1 MNAER
6 DLLFGVLAVQLGLA
20 TPGQV
25 MIAAAGWA
33 TERSV
38 GLAARLEA
46 AGVIDLDR
54 RRGLEEMVSGAVKA
68 HGGDAGKTLQA
79 FGGMQ
84 SVVLSFGGVPAV
96 LGPEDGAKLE
106 GPAEPKLAPAPE
118 DITAVT
124 LEHAG
129 RYKFRARAQGQQ
141 STADKDSAELGRGGI
156 GRVLVAFDEHL
167 GREVAIKEL
176 LPTGSAPSGQ
186 PSPMQALSSV
196 VVRFLREARVTGQ
209 LEHPNIVP
217 VYELG
222 RRTDGSLYYSMKLVR
237 GRTLADALK
246 GCRGLSERLKL
257 LTHFADLCNAVA
269 YAHSRGV
276 IHRDIKPGNVMVGEF
291 GETVVLDWG
300 LAKVRGKEDLRG
312 VELKRE
318 AIERG
323 QAADQTAAGELL
335 GTPQYMSPEQAAGE
349 IDAIDE
355 RSDVWSLGAVLYE
368 LLTGRPPFEG
378 VTIFDVLGKVL
389 KAPLLPA
396 CEACPELPP
405 ELAAIAEK
413 ALQRDKAERYQN
425 ARELAQEIE
434 AYLTGGRVRA
444 YAYGAW
450 ELWKRFAVRHRLV
463 LSVVGAALV
472 LLAAIGIWSY
482 LRVSVERDQARAAED
497 QARQAEGGARE
508 HLSAMLAER
517 ASRTT
522 GTHEA
527 LLYAAAAL
535 KEKER
540 PDARGLLLGLINQ
553 PRPKVLWHSRPGAV
567 CVSILFSTD
576 GSSMA
581 CANGFEITFW
591 DLSTGG
597 ELKRLTSSATYLWLS
612 PDGRALSGLSD
623 GGEVLSWRW
632 GTWERASSRT
642 VDLGGAKLLAVSAG
656 GDRLAALG
664 SDGRLVVRS
673 ISGSSPAIEFPGNC
687 TKVVGCAF
695 APGKESIAVACAD
708 GRLLAWSP
716 PAGNRVEEIGLH
728 PDVHQIAFSSDGF
741 RLASAGKTGLRVWDL
756 AKKREAWQ
764 DLSFRQAGEPLEFSP
779 DGQLLAAADYE
790 GTIRLYE
797 AGTGR
802 EAGRLEG
809 HGDRVFYLR
818 YSSNGSFLASSGLDG
833 AVILW
838 DPQRRREIGRIDGNM
853 SNSWAIAYSPDG
865 KKLFTG
871 DSFGVL
877 RLRDA
882 ETGTSLTTFHL
893 AASGTQREPFLS
905 FDDLLTPERSLGTL
919 SAAYSPD
926 GRTIATGSYT
936 GLIRIWDASSG
947 RVIGILDGTKQW
959 IWTLAYSH
967 DGKWLAAA
975 DYGGFVRVWD
985 VASGRQVHAI
995 PAHKGRPYAVAF
1007 SPDDRLL
1014 ATGGDDNLVRLWDPA
1029 TGRMV
1034 REVPGHR
1041 GGIFSLAF
1049 STDGRLL
1056 ASGSSDTTI
1065 RVVDLSS
1072 GKEVAVLLGHQGNIN
1087 SMALSPGG
1095 EHLFSSSRDLSVRI
1109 WDVARSAEIG
1119 QLRTPQWVDRIAL
1132 SPDGRRLAMVCQK
1145 PTVMV
1150 WDLGIKHPPAVLRG
1164 HGAFIRSLRFSEDG
1178 SKLVTASQDSSL
1190 RTWDLKSGEEVSRFE
1205 LNRDYVIPFVL
1216 SRDGRRLAVGA
1227 TDYSMR
1233 VLDTQTGTE
1242 ISKLVGPD
1250 AMMMHAAFSSDGN
1263 SLVASNVQDKSYV
1276 WTGFVG
1282 QAQPVAAKKELT
1294 DVCRIFLPGS
1304 HLVACSKDRSI
1315 EIRDPETGGI
1325 VRVIPT
1331 PSSGY
1336 PMAFSPDGT
1345 QVAIRGATAADG
1357 SERILFRNLASG
1369 QQVET
1374 EGSPVGGDSTF
1385 RFSPDGTRFLFM
1397 PLDGTYRLLEVST
1410 GAELAQFPKGDTLA
1424 AAVISPDD
1432 GTLASTQ
1439 PGNSIRLWDLAALA
1453 LSPAAVMQQVEKE
1466 SGLRVEGAEV
1476 KLAPDWL
1483 ATRIEFAPQAP

>member
-141 STADKDSAELGRGGI
+141 SAADKDSAELGRGGI

-176 LPTGSAPSGQ
+176 LPTGIAPSGQ
-186 PSPMQALSSV
+186 PSPMQALSAV

-222 RRTDGSLYYSMKLVR
+222 RRSDGSLYYSMKLVR

-389 KAPLLPA
+389 KAPLQPA
-396 CEACPELPP
+396 CETCPELPP
-405 ELAAIAEK
+405 ELDAIAQK
-413 ALQRDKAERYQN
+413 ALQRDKVGRYQN
-425 ARELAQEIE
+425 AKELAKEIE
-434 AYLTGGRVRA
+434 AYLTGSRVRA

-450 ELWKRFAVRHRLV
+450 ELWKRFTVRHRLV

-482 LRVSVERDQARAAED
+482 LKVSAERDQARAAEE
-497 QARQAEGGARE
+497 QANQAEGVARE

-517 ASRTT
+517 ATRPS

-527 LLYAAAAL
+527 LLYTAAAL

-553 PRPKVLWHSRPGAV
+553 PRPKLLWHSRPGAL
-567 CVSILFSTD
+567 CVSTVFSAD
-576 GSSMA
+576 GSNLA
-581 CANGFEITFW
+581 CANTSWISIW
-591 DLSTGG
+591 DLSTGV
-597 ELKRLTSSATYLWLS
+597 ELKRLTSSAAHLWLS
-612 PDGRALSGLSD
+612 PDGSTLSGLSEE
-623 GGEVLSWRW
+623 GQVTSWRW
-632 GTWERASSRT
+632 ETWERTSSRT
-642 VDLGGAKLLAVSAG
+642 MDLAGAKLLAVSAG

-664 SDGRLVVRS
+664 NDGHLVLRS
-673 ISGSSPAIEFPGNC
+673 ISGSSPAVEFPGKC
-687 TKVVGCAF
+687 AKVVGCAF
-695 APGKESIAVACAD
+695 APGRESAAVACSD
-708 GRLLAWSP
+708 GRLLAWSTT
-716 PAGNRVEEIGLH
+716 AGNRVEEIASH
-728 PDVHQIAFSSDGF
+728 PEVQAISFSPDGA
-741 RLASAGKTGLRVWDL
+741 RLASAGDTGLRVWEL
-756 AKKREAWQ
+756 GERRESWQ
-764 DLSFRQAGEPLEFSP
+764 DRSLRQAGEPLEFSP
-779 DGQLLAAADYE
+779 DGQFLAAADHE

-797 AGTGR
+797 ARTGR
-802 EAGRLEG
+802 ESGRLEG
-809 HGDRVFYLR
+809 HGDRVLHLR
-818 YSSNGSFLASSGLDG
+818 YSPSGSSLISYGLDG

-838 DPQRRREIGRIDGNM
+838 DPQRRREIGRVGGQLVNA
-853 SNSWAIAYSPDG
+853 WAIAYSPDG

-871 DSFGVL
+871 DSLGVV

-893 AASGTQREPFLS
+893 AASGTQREKSLS
-905 FDDLLTPERSLGTL
+905 LADLFTRERSLGTL

-926 GRTIATGSYT
+926 GGTIATGSYS

-947 RVIGILDGTKQW
+947 RVIGTLDGTDQW
-959 IWTLAYSH
+959 IWFMSYSH

-985 VASGRQVHAI
+985 VASRRQVHAI

-1014 ATGGDDNLVRLWDPA
+1014 ATGGDDSIVRLWEPA
-1029 TGRMV
+1029 SGRRV

-1041 GGIFSLAF
+1041 GSIYSLAF
-1049 STDGRLL
+1049 SPDGRLL

-1065 RVVDLSS
+1065 RIEDLTTE
-1072 GKEVAVLLGHQGNIN
+1072 KELAVLHGHQGNIN
-1087 SMALSPGG
+1087 SVTFSPGG
-1095 EHLFSSSRDLSVRI
+1095 EYLFSASRDLTVRI

-1190 RTWDLKSGEEVSRFE
+1190 RTWDLKSGEEVRRFE
-1205 LNRDYVIPFVL
+1205 LDRDYVIPFVL

-1250 AMMMHAAFSSDGN
+1250 AMMMFAAFSSDGN
-1263 SLVASNVQDKSYV
+1263 SIVASNVQYKSYV

-1282 QAQPVAAKKELT
+1282 QAQPVAAKKEWT
-1294 DVCRIFLPGS
+1294 DVCSIFLPGS
-1304 HLVACSKDRSI
+1304 HLVACSKNLSI
-1315 EIRDPETGGI
+1315 EIRDPETGEI

-1331 PSSGY
+1331 PSSGD
-1336 PMAFSPDGT
+1336 PVAFSPDGT
-1345 QVAIRGATAADG
+1345 QVAIPGANAADG
-1357 SERILFRNLASG
+1357 SGRILFRNLASG
-1369 QQVET
+1369 QQVES
-1374 EGSPVGGDSTF
+1374 EGSPLGGDSTF
-1385 RFSPDGTRFLFM
+1385 MFSPDSRRFLFM
-1397 PLDGTYRLLEVST
+1397 PSDGPARLLEVPT
-1410 GAELAQFPKGDTLA
+1410 GAELAQFPKGDILA
-1424 AAVISPDD
+1424 AAAISPDD
-1432 GTLASTQ
+1432 GTLAFTQ
-1439 PGNSIRLWDLAALA
+1439 PDNSIRLWDLTALG
-1453 LSPAAVMQQVEKE
+1453 LSPEAVMQQVTKE
-1466 SGLRVEGAEV
+1466 SGLRLEGTEV
-1476 KLAPDWL
+1476 KLDPDWL
-1483 ATRIEFAPQAP
+1483 ETRIEFAPQAP